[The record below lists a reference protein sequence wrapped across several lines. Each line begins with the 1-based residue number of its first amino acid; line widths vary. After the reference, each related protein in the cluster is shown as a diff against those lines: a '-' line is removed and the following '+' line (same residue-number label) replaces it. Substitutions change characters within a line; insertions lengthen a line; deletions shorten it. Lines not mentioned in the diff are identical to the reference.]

1 MIIKKV
7 ILKNAYKIIC
17 LIFSWLSSFYF
28 PNKITGLNELSKK
41 KKSKS
46 LIDPKFLLTFQ
57 SLFLVDRFGFYFEAI
72 SPWDHAIALLKYF
85 NRRTQIS

>member
-1 MIIKKV
+1 MIVKKV

-41 KKSKS
+41 NKKVIYLDDLS
-46 LIDPKFLLTFQ
+46 
-57 SLFLVDRFGFYFEAI
+57 
-72 SPWDHAIALLKYF
+72 
-85 NRRTQIS
+85 